1 MNTARVRVAGRV
13 RSAMEAKGE
22 NPNSLAMKTG
32 IPRVTLLRKLSGTSA
47 FNVDELDALAE
58 ALGVAASSLVR
69 KDAA

>member
-1 MNTARVRVAGRV
+1 
-13 RSAMEAKGE
+13 MEAKGE
-22 NPNSLAMKTG
+22 NPNSLATKTG

-69 KDAA
+69 KGAA